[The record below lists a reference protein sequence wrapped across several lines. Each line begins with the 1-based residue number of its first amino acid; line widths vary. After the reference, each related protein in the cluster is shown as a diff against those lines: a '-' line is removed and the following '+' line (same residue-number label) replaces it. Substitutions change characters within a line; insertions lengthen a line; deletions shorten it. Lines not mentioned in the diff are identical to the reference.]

1 MKKLFLLLAGLS
13 IILLTGCGMG
23 SIYTHTFTPLDI
35 NLNQTPASHLDGY
48 QENIKQ
54 LHYYVDIIWDSNAIG
69 DIYNRSGFS
78 TIYYADLETFKIL
91 GLWNQYKVH
100 VYGK

>member
-1 MKKLFLLLAGLS
+1 MKKLFPRLAVLS
-13 IILLTGCGMG
+13 IILLTGCGVG

-35 NLNQTPASHLDGY
+35 NLSQTPISDLDGY
-48 QENIKQ
+48 QENVKQ
-54 LHYYVDIIWDSNAIG
+54 LHYYVDIMWDSNAIG

-78 TIYYADLETFKIL
+78 TIYYSDLETVKIL
-91 GLWNQYKVH
+91 GVWSQYKVH